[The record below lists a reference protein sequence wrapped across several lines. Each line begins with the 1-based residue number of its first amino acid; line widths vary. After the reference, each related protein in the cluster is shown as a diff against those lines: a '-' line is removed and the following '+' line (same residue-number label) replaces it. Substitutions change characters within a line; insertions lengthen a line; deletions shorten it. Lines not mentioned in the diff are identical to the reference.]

1 MRCWF
6 IPCPASTWFD
16 ETIHGLKKS
25 HTSVQ
30 EVPHRGLLH
39 IYFMN
44 YNYVE
49 VDKEF
54 FPTHCKNYDENVKIE
69 VRMLTVGD
77 AKLLAMIDE
86 NNSSNILYQILKRCT
101 RLTNLKLDDMY
112 IADRDYL
119 LFYLRSCS
127 FMKTDQAFKFK
138 IKSCDN
144 CKQPASFDIRLDDLQ
159 LDTLDVFEKHFKVF
173 DNIIIIR
180 PPKVRDVQYKLKD
193 AELSRL
199 LTYTNLV
206 EVFGSVEAAIT
217 NVLQLDAKNYV
228 LLNNYVDSM
237 KCGIREELLVECPNC
252 GHQINLKWN
261 FTELDLLGTIDI
273 RILLKSILSIAKYT
287 SYQVNDD
294 LLYIEY
300 QMMDQIVAQMMTE
313 ENKAY
318 EKANGNILL
327 GG

>member
-1 MRCWF
+1 M
-6 IPCPASTWFD
+6 D
-16 ETIHGLKKS
+16 
-25 HTSVQ
+25 
-30 EVPHRGLLH
+30 
-39 IYFMN
+39 

-54 FPTHCKNYDENVKIE
+54 FPTRCKNYDKNVKIE

-127 FMKTDQAFKFK
+127 FMKSDQAFKFK
-138 IKSCDN
+138 IRSCDN

-159 LDTLDVFEKHFKVF
+159 LDTLDVFEKQFKVF

-180 PPKVRDVQYKLKD
+180 PPKIRDMQYKLKD

-217 NVLQLDAKNYV
+217 NVLQMDAKSYV
-228 LLNNYVDSM
+228 LLNNYVDAM
-237 KCGIREELLVECPNC
+237 KCGIREELQVVCPNC
-252 GHQINLKWN
+252 GHLINLKWS

-287 SYQVNDD
+287 SYQVSDD